1 MATLRVKTVQMRKT
15 VNAPLVCSTVR
26 EEDVSRQR
34 PCAMEQMIV
43 PMEMMKK
50 IAVRYYVFI
59 VKKREW
65 LWGLAKKNKKRE
77 KIQGN
82 LDLTNIYK
90 SSE

>member
-1 MATLRVKTVQMRKT
+1 MASVSRKICYVMATLRVKTVQMRKT

-65 LWGLAKKNKKRE
+65 L
-77 KIQGN
+77 
-82 LDLTNIYK
+82 
-90 SSE
+90 